1 MHCTERR
8 RQFAEVVHELM
19 HVLGFEP
26 DMFGL
31 YRTNDGA
38 PRSERDPAT
47 GRGGGVGEGRVAKI
61 ARANAQSA
69 LSVGLPPV
77 SWPIF
82 ALCVCVR
89 VRARVCARLC
99 VRARARGWNTLSGSR
114 DGCAA
119 STL

>member
-1 MHCTERR
+1 MSAAACDALHCTALERR

-69 LSVGLPPV
+69 FSVGLPSV
-77 SWPIF
+77 SSPIF

-89 VRARVCARLC
+89 VRARVRVC
-99 VRARARGWNTLSGSR
+99 ARARPWME
-114 DGCAA
+114 CA
-119 STL
+119 